1 MSGETMLELEYLLRV
16 LIAAVCG
23 CLIGY
28 ERNNRNKEA
37 GIRTHMI
44 VAFGSALIM
53 VISKYAFFDM
63 PGQADV
69 SRIAAQVVSGI
80 GFLGAGIIFV
90 RNETVNGLTTAAG
103 VWATAGI
110 GMCIGSGM
118 YVLGIAAT
126 IGMLLIQ
133 IISHTR
139 LFYRHMNEHS
149 YLEVDVDQVDSISK
163 LNTLFETNKIP
174 IYSMSVDKQKDQ
186 SIHIK
191 LEIEYPKTRDKKDLL
206 TLLSQQSF
214 ILKCQY

>member
-118 YVLGIAAT
+118 YALGIAAT

-149 YLEVDVDQVDSISK
+149 YLEVEVDQVDSISK
-163 LNTLFETNKIP
+163 LNTLFETHKIP

-191 LEIEYPKTRDKKDLL
+191 LEIEYPKTKDKKDLL
-206 TLLSQQSF
+206 ALLSQQPF